1 MGIKRQ
7 SDESSLLPAVGTGA
21 KFEGAFRV
29 VVCGQKCWLPVAT
42 GVVQSATSPHR
53 LKVIDA
59 PSHERNG
66 SPEDGKNP
74 DNARHGQ
81 SGAPEEFLSWI
92 PRQILSVKE

>member
-1 MGIKRQ
+1 MTIRREQPTAGCQYQ
-7 SDESSLLPAVGTGA
+7 SKNLRVRSGSLL
-21 KFEGAFRV
+21 RL
-29 VVCGQKCWLPVAT
+29 CSQKCWLPVTT

-59 PSHERNG
+59 PSHERNS